1 MLLLVFLI
9 ICLKVHALAGAQA
22 LWFKIIHMPQCS
34 VLFNNFAD
42 CIFNIYYVTK

>member
-9 ICLKVHALAGAQA
+9 ICLKNPATAATPA

-34 VLFNNFAD
+34 FLFNNFAD